1 MESEISTKNT
11 KSEILSAYDEL
22 LKKIQDKKTEEP
34 KKVQEQQKQEN
45 LVKKAA
51 SLSNESIVKGIAGL
65 KVELASTLDKL
76 GENLVSEFRKFEE
89 LQQAIT
95 VEQKNLEDLYQLSVV
110 ADSLSVML
118 LAQKEKKEQFEEEI
132 ASRKTEFN
140 ENMNSEKE
148 HFETEMAEKKALWKK
163 EQEIWQQKNKEES
176 EESKKNRT
184 RAEEEY
190 QYNLKISRK
199 KEIDVYEEKKQ
210 KLEKDLTEKR
220 ISFEKE
226 FAEREVKIKEAE
238 AELKELRTRNA
249 AFPADLEKAV
259 NASVSATTEKL
270 QTTFRFEKELSEKE
284 ALGEQK
290 LKEQIIE
297 TLKSKIK
304 DMEINMKELSQKT
317 ATSEAS
323 VKDIAIKAIESTS
336 KPYFVEKTRE
346 VQGKE

>member
-76 GENLVSEFRKFEE
+76 GENLVSEFRKFEG

-148 HFETEMAEKKALWKK
+148 HFEAEMAEKKTLWKK
-163 EQEIWQQKNKEES
+163 EQEILQQKNKEES

-184 RAEEEY
+184 RSEEEY

-210 KLEKDLTEKR
+210 KLEKDLTEKK

-259 NASVSATTEKL
+259 NASVLATTEKL

-284 ALGEQK
+284 ALGELK